1 MFSRQLLGGLVT
13 FALFGAHFAIV
24 QPEAVVAAG
33 APVSLA
39 STGVAVTENFNSLAS
54 SGTSSTVPPGWAL
67 SEAGTNANTTYDAGT
82 GSGTAGNTYSFG
94 AASNAERAFGGLQS
108 GSLIPTIGACFQN
121 NTGST
126 LTSLD
131 IAFVGEQWR
140 LGTTGRAD
148 RLDFEYSLDASSLT
162 TGTWTGVD
170 SLDFSSPT
178 TTGAAGAL
186 DGNVAPNRTAVSASI
201 TSLSIPSGAI
211 FFIRWTDFNASGA
224 DDGLSVDDFS
234 LTPQGG
240 PPVPALT
247 VSVAPAS
254 ISEAAGPN
262 AATGTVTRV
271 NDPGGN
277 ANPLTVMLM
286 SSDTTEATVPTMV
299 TIPAA
304 SASTTFSVDAVNDMA
319 VDGTQ
324 SSTVTATAGGF
335 ANGTFNLSITDDDV
349 GLNLIS
355 AIQGDVTVL
364 ASPAN
369 LSTFAGMSVTIQGVV
384 TNTTTNGFWLQEEIA
399 DDDGNA
405 NTSEGIFVFTST
417 APTVARGQIVRVA
430 GMVAEFTPGGAG
442 SGNLSITQITG
453 PAITPIGMI
462 ADTGTPGIDV
472 ADLRAAVNIRLLNN
486 LPNTLIYNS
495 ANPNDP
501 NSGIEFWETIEGM
514 LAEVTSGTVVAP
526 TNDFGEFTVVAPGNA
541 TVGSGYFP
549 TTHNMIIQSFDPP
562 YTDPAFPPT
571 IGGGDFNPER
581 IVVDDRGGQTPSP
594 IVAADGDVVSDI
606 VGTVDY
612 SFGVYKLQPVVTLT
626 NVTQNS
632 ETDPL
637 APQGANLRVVSFNL
651 ENIFDT
657 INEAGRADSPILTQ
671 PELDTKVAKI
681 RQAIIGPLALPDIMI
696 CPEVENQAVIQ
707 LVATAVNTATG
718 TTNYQ
723 VRSLD
728 AADDRSIEVGYIYN
742 ANRVSLQSVFTPG
755 LLLTPP
761 GNPGS
766 GTTVGDD
773 SHVRSFSVGPFAD
786 VNLGTAFIADTNKVF
801 EGGPGATFSDSR
813 EPIVGVFRFAGRD
826 VLVMGVHLA
835 SKGGD
840 GPLYGVTQPVVRST
854 ETQRLQQALYVR
866 QLVNLFFT
874 GDAPRGIPAFS
885 RILVAGDFN
894 DFQFPEQG
902 EVGTDAL
909 STIQGL
915 GVPPN
920 QFLANLLNDIP
931 ADQRYSFVFD
941 GNSQALD
948 HMLVS
953 PTLLAE
959 RQGQDIS
966 HFNADY
972 PPSLVSDNT
981 TFARSSDHDP
991 LAGTFQ
997 LVAPNQTPIANAG
1010 SNQTVNACTVVS
1022 LNGSGSSDPDS
1033 GPGPLTFQWLQTAGP
1048 SVVINGPATATPTFE
1063 APNVAASAMLTFQL
1077 TVSDSLAMSSASVT
1091 VTVNHVSGQNV
1102 DTIGLYTT
1110 GGNTFFLR
1118 NCNAPGPADVTT
1130 FFGANGWT
1138 PLRGDWDGNGTAT
1151 VGAYDPASGCFFL
1164 RNSNTPGPADVVV
1177 CFGAPGS
1184 TPIVGDWDGN
1194 GTVTVGIYI
1203 PASGTFFLKNTN
1215 TPGSADVTVNFGP
1228 ANAVPILGDWDGNG
1242 STTLGVHVESTGA
1255 FFLKNTNAPGGADVV
1270 FTFGPGSGFRAI
1282 VGDWDGVGGVSIGL
1296 YSQSTGAFFLK
1307 NTNAGGAADMAF
1319 MFGPAGSF
1327 TPIAG
1332 NWDGF

>member
-13 FALFGAHFAIV
+13 FALVCAHVAV
-24 QPEAVVAAG
+24 VRPEAVSASG
-33 APVSLA
+33 TPVSLT
-39 STGVAVTENFNSLAS
+39 STGVAVTENFNTLAS
-54 SGTSSTVPPGWAL
+54 SGTSSTVPAGWAF
-67 SEAGTNANTTYDAGT
+67 SEAGTNANMTYDSGT

-94 AASNAERAFGGLQS
+94 AAANAERAFGGLLS
-108 GSLIPTIGACFQN
+108 GSLTPTIGACFQN

-131 IAFVGEQWR
+131 IAYTGEQWR
-140 LGTTGRAD
+140 LGALARVD
-148 RLDFEYSLDASSLT
+148 RIDFEYSLDATSLT
-162 TGTWTGVD
+162 TGTWVGVD
-170 SLDFSSPT
+170 ALDFTAPT
-178 TTGAAGAL
+178 TTGTTGAL
-186 DGNVAPNRTAVSASI
+186 DGNAAANRTAVSASI

-211 FFIRWTDFNASGA
+211 FFIRWTDLNAAGS

-247 VSVAPAS
+247 VSVAPS
-254 ISEAAGPN
+254 SVSEAAGAN

-277 ANPLTVMLM
+277 ASPLSVML
-286 SSDTTEATVPTMV
+286 SSGDTTEATVPAMV
-299 TIPAA
+299 MIPATM
-304 SASTTFSVDAVNDMA
+304 SSTTFAVDAVDDMA

-324 SSTVTATAGGF
+324 VATITATAGGF
-335 ANGTFNLSITDDDV
+335 TNGTFNVSVTDNDV
-349 GLNLIS
+349 SLTLIS
-355 AIQGDVTVL
+355 VVQGDVTVL

-369 LSTFAGMSVTIQGVV
+369 VSTLVGMSVTLQGVV

-417 APTVARGQIVRVA
+417 APTVVRGQIVRVA

-462 ADTGTPGIDV
+462 PDTGTPGIDV

-486 LPNTLIYNS
+486 LPSTLIYNG

-501 NSGIEFWETIEGM
+501 SSGIEFWETIEGM
-514 LAEVTSGTVVAP
+514 LAEVTSGTVVSP
-526 TNDFGEFTVVAPGNA
+526 TNAFGEFTVVAPGNA
-541 TVGSGYFP
+541 TLGSGYFP
-549 TTHNMIIQSFDPP
+549 ASHNLIIQGADPA
-562 YTDPAFPPT
+562 YVDPAFPPT

-594 IVAADGDVVSDI
+594 VVAADGDVVANI

-632 ETDPL
+632 QADPL
-637 APQGANLRVVSFNL
+637 APQGGDLRVVTFNL

-657 INEAGRADSPILTQ
+657 VNEPGRADSPILTQ
-671 PELDTKVAKI
+671 PELDTKVAKLS
-681 RQAIIGPLALPDIMI
+681 QALMGPLALPDILV
-696 CPEVENQAVIQ
+696 CPEAENPAVVQ
-707 LVATAVNTATG
+707 LIADAVNTATG

-728 AADDRSIEVGYIYN
+728 AADDRSIEVAFIYN
-742 ANRVSLQSVFTPG
+742 ANRVTLQSTFTPG

-773 SHVRSFSVGPFAD
+773 AHVRSASVGPFAD
-786 VNLGTAFIADTNKVF
+786 VNLGTAFIADTSDVF
-801 EGGPGATFSDSR
+801 EGGPGAMFSDSR
-813 EPIVGVFRFAGRD
+813 EPLVGVFRFNGRD
-826 VLVMGVHLA
+826 ILVMGVHLA

-840 GPLYGVTQPVVRST
+840 GPLFGVTQPVVRGS
-854 ETQRLQQALYVR
+854 EPQRIQQALYVR
-866 QLVNLFFT
+866 QLVDLFLT
-874 GDAPRGIPAFS
+874 GDAPRAIPAFD
-885 RILVAGDFN
+885 RVIVTGDYN
-894 DFQFPEQG
+894 DFQFPETG
-902 EVGTDAL
+902 EVGMDAVT
-909 STIQGL
+909 TIQGL
-915 GVPPN
+915 GVMPSR
-920 QFLANLLNDIP
+920 FLTDLLNDV
-931 ADQRYSFVFD
+931 AAAERYSFIFD

-953 PTLLAE
+953 PVLLAE
-959 RQGQDIS
+959 RVAQDVCHI
-966 HFNADY
+966 NADY
-972 PPSLVSDNT
+972 PPALSSDT
-981 TFARSSDHDP
+981 MTFNRSSDHDP
-991 LAGTFQ
+991 LAATFQ
-997 LVAPNQTPIANAG
+997 IVAPNQTPIANAG
-1010 SNQTVNACTVVS
+1010 MDQSINACTVVS

-1033 GPGPLTFQWLQTAGP
+1033 GPAPLTFQWTQTAGP
-1048 SVVINGPATATPTFE
+1048 TVVINGPTTATPTFE
-1063 APNVAASAMLTFQL
+1063 APNVATSEMLTFQL
-1077 TVSDSLAMSSASVT
+1077 TVSDSLAMNSASVN
-1091 VTVNHVSGQNV
+1091 VTVNHVSGMNV
-1102 DTIGLYTT
+1102 DTVGLYTT

-1138 PLRGDWDGNGTAT
+1138 PLRGDWDGNGTET
-1151 VGAYDPASGCFFL
+1151 VGAYDPTSGCFFL
-1164 RNSNTPGPADVVV
+1164 RNSNTPGGADVVV

-1184 TPIVGDWDGN
+1184 TPVVGDWDGN
-1194 GTVTVGIYI
+1194 GTVTVGTYI

-1215 TPGSADVTVNFGP
+1215 APGPADVTVNFGP

-1242 STTLGVHVESTGA
+1242 STTLGVHIESTGA
-1255 FFLKNTNAPGGADVV
+1255 FFLKNTNAAGAADIV
-1270 FTFGPGSGFRAI
+1270 FTFGPGTGFQAI

-1296 YSQSTGAFFLK
+1296 FAPATGAFFLK
-1307 NTNAGGAADMAF
+1307 NTNAGGGADMAF
-1319 MFGPAGSF
+1319 MFGVGGGV
-1327 TPIAG
+1327 TPMAG